1 MNENDTCREY
11 VLPAILAAGWQPDLV
26 QEQFPVEGENRHR
39 LNGELTKRRADYVL
53 EMAPGQPLMVIEAK
67 RSWAAPAD
75 GLQQATRYATK
86 LDVPFA
92 VSTNGHGWVLF
103 NSVTGQQSP
112 VEKLPTPE
120 EAWDL
125 FCESHELSDDAK
137 DLLLSGFSGELK
149 NPDGTVRELRYYQR
163 RAVHEVLARLG
174 NGDKR
179 ILLVMATGTGKTMT
193 AMQLVWKLW
202 NYRKQTNAR
211 SGGQQAYKVLFLAD
225 RKVLV
230 DEPLNKTFRPVFGD
244 PAIRVRTQERR
255 FSRDIYFATY
265 QALDTK
271 VLSDSDPDAEE
282 ASLLKNYPADFFDLV
297 IVDECHRGSAR
308 EDSSWR
314 QILEHFS
321 GAAQLGMTAT
331 PVLRSDADTYA
342 YFGNPAFEYT
352 LKQGIEDGF
361 LAPYTIRRAVF
372 SADADGVDVED
383 GQLDDFG
390 VAMAE
395 GTYTTRDF
403 ERRLRLPQRT
413 ARMAK
418 HLDDVI
424 GDTSDR
430 AVVFCVDA
438 EHAASFAGEL
448 RNLRPERTRQDP
460 EWASRIMTVERDR
473 DRLLENFTDPEQSSP
488 QVAVSTYLLSTGVDI
503 QDLKYVVIARPVGSA
518 AEFKQIIGR
527 GTRLYPDKGKD
538 EFEIVDY
545 VGATTTFYDPDFDG
559 PPLKAPVT
567 DVLDQDIDDDDGA
580 GPASIADE
588 PSDNQATPDDDRDV
602 THGVEDPGAPYES
615 GGSGDLG
622 GESAG
627 DGFGVGRTVF
637 QLAGV
642 QVELNHEVFY
652 VHDVESGQP
661 KLVKYVDWARQTVL
675 KAFGHPDELLRAW
688 ADPDGRSN
696 VRLLLRGHHIDM
708 GKLVSQMGESARA
721 PVDSVDYLLRLAWDL
736 PQQTR
741 AERARNARQRHAQDI
756 EQLSSLAQQVVA
768 ALLEM
773 YGHSGID
780 DVSSESVTRV
790 APLSQLGSPAE
801 IARSFGGATKWHEM
815 RRTVQEWLYGA

>member
-1 MNENDTCREY
+1 M
-11 VLPAILAAGWQPDLV
+11 LPAILAAGWQSDLIH
-26 QEQFPVEGENRHR
+26 EQFPVEGENRHR

-53 EMAPGQPLMVIEAK
+53 EIAPGQPLMVIEAK
-67 RSWAAPAD
+67 RSWASPAD
-75 GLQQATRYATK
+75 GLQQAVRYATK

-103 NSVTGQQSP
+103 DAGTGLQSA
-112 VEKLPTPE
+112 VDRLPTPE

-125 FCESHELSDDAK
+125 YCDSHELNEGAK
-137 DLLLSGFSGELK
+137 ELLLSGFSNELK
-149 NPDGTVRELRYYQR
+149 NPEGTVRQLRYYQR
-163 RAVHEVLARLG
+163 RAVHEVLVRLA
-174 NGDKR
+174 NGEKR
-179 ILLVMATGTGKTMT
+179 ILLVMATGTGKTLT

-211 SGGQQAYKVLFLAD
+211 DGGKQAYKVLFLAD

-244 PAIRVRTQERR
+244 PVIRVRTQERR

-265 QALDTK
+265 QALDAK
-271 VLSDSDPDAEE
+271 VLADSDSDAEE
-282 ASLLKNYPADFFDLV
+282 TSLLKNYPSDFFDLV
-297 IVDECHRGSAR
+297 VVDECHRGSAR

-331 PVLRSDADTYA
+331 PVLRSDADTYD

-372 SADADGVDVED
+372 DADADGVDIVD
-383 GQLDDFG
+383 GQLGDFG
-390 VAMAE
+390 LAMDE

-418 HLDDVI
+418 HLDSVI

-460 EWASRIMTVERDR
+460 EWVSRIMTVERDR
-473 DRLLENFTDPEQSSP
+473 DRLLANFTDPEQSSP
-488 QVAVSTYLLSTGVDI
+488 QIAVSTYLLSTGVDI
-503 QDLKYVVIARPVGSA
+503 QDLKYVVIARPVGSV

-527 GTRLYPDKGKD
+527 GTRLYPDKDKD

-545 VGATTTFYDPDFDG
+545 VGATKRFHDKDFDG
-559 PPLKAPVT
+559 PPLKDPVT
-567 DVLDQDIDDDDGA
+567 DTLDLGYGLGADDIDTADIESSSNDDAA
-580 GPASIADE
+580 GLLP
-588 PSDNQATPDDDRDV
+588 
-602 THGVEDPGAPYES
+602 GVEDPGLPYAA
-615 GGSGDLG
+615 GGSGNLDHD
-622 GESAG
+622 G
-627 DGFGVGRTVF
+627 DVADPIGKPGRTVF
-637 QLAGV
+637 HLSGYK
-642 QVELNHEVFY
+642 VELTHEGFY

-661 KLVKYVDWARQTVL
+661 KLIKYVDWARKTVL
-675 KAFGHPDELLRAW
+675 ERFGHPDELLRAW

-696 VRLLLRGHHIDM
+696 VRMLLRGHRIDM
-708 GKLVSQMGESARA
+708 GKLVSEMGESTGA
-721 PVDSVDYLLRLAWDL
+721 PVDSVDHLLRLAWDL

-741 AERARNARQRHAQDI
+741 AERANNARQRHTQDI
-756 EQLSSLAQQVVA
+756 EQLPALAQQVVA

-780 DVSSESVTRV
+780 DVSSDSVTKV

-815 RRTVQEWLYGA
+815 RRAVQEWLYGA